1 MPDVAM
7 GTPRAPRDV
16 VVWRRLS
23 RMWVLALLL
32 PLLALGVYA
41 MHEYPGAARGPQDP
55 AAVAA
60 DALHTPSMR
69 DVLVAQL
76 ERKPRDGRAWVL
88 LARLEFAADRFAEAA
103 ADYERAVAA
112 STKVAGDPAVW
123 CEYADAFAMAQGG
136 SLAGRPREL
145 VVRALALNPAHPK
158 ALEMAGGVAFEAKDY
173 TTAARYWRELL
184 AQIPQA
190 TREHGELTVAIA
202 RADELATQVTRP

>member
-1 MPDVAM
+1 MPDFAM
-7 GTPRAPRDV
+7 GTRRTPRDV

-41 MHEYPGAARGPQDP
+41 MYGHPGAAHGPGKP
-55 AAVAA
+55 AAVTGAA
-60 DALHTPSMR
+60 PPTVR
-69 DVLVAQL
+69 DVLVAHL
-76 ERKPRDGRAWVL
+76 EHNPRDGRAWVL

-123 CEYADAFAMAQGG
+123 CEYADALAMAQGG
-136 SLAGRPREL
+136 SLAGRPRDL
-145 VVRALALNPAHPK
+145 VVRALTLNPAHPK
-158 ALEMAGGVAFEAKDY
+158 ALEMAGGGAFEAGDY
-173 TTAARYWRELL
+173 TTAAKYWRELL

-202 RADELATQVTRP
+202 RADDLATQVTRP